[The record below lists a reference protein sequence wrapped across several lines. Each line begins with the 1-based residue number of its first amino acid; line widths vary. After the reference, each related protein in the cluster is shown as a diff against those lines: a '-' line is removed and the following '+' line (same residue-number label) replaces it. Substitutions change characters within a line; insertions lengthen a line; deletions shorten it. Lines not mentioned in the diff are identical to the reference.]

1 MPPDITTFPE
11 LSPAEIE
18 IVEDTCA
25 EMIELAIKVYPATFP
40 EKEFNQ
46 QVIDNLAEDIRYIC
60 YYSARQAKQQGK
72 PIKRG
77 RVGIA
82 F

>member
-1 MPPDITTFPE
+1 MTTDTSTLPE
-11 LSPAEIE
+11 LSPAETE
-18 IVEDTCA
+18 IVEDTCT

-46 QVIDNLAEDIRYIC
+46 QDIDDLTKTIRYIC